1 MDLRCPKCN
10 SSDLKSLSL
19 AFQEGRFSGN
29 TRSRFRGMVVGDGG
43 PDVVIGT
50 ATTRGVQQSDLSKR
64 LSPPTRWSYGKV
76 ILWSAIVSIV
86 ALVIYVRSVM
96 SHPGP
101 ASSLP
106 VTLYAVVFPIVLA
119 AILVVTWRH
128 NHSTYSREYAEWT
141 RSFVCERCG
150 NVSQHDVARA
160 SAA

>member
-1 MDLRCPKCN
+1 MDLRCPQCN
-10 SSDLKSLSL
+10 SSNLKSLSV
-19 AFQEGRFSGN
+19 AFQEGRFSAN
-29 TRSRFRGMVVGDGG
+29 TRSRFRGVVVGEGG

-64 LSPPTRWSYGKV
+64 LSPPTKWSYGKV
-76 ILWSAIVSIV
+76 ILWSVIVSFV
-86 ALVIYVRSVM
+86 ALVMYVRSVM

-106 VTLYAVVFPIVLA
+106 VTLYAVVFPIVV
-119 AILVVTWRH
+119 AILLGAIWRH

-150 NVSQHDVARA
+150 TVSQHDLGRA